1 MISDLLVYDFSL
13 MQSIFLKN
21 KNGLTISTSI
31 EIKFD
36 SKLPCYYYP

>member
-1 MISDLLVYDFSL
+1 MNSDLLVYDFSL

-21 KNGLTISTSI
+21 ENGLTISTSI

-36 SKLPCYYYP
+36 SRLPCYYYP